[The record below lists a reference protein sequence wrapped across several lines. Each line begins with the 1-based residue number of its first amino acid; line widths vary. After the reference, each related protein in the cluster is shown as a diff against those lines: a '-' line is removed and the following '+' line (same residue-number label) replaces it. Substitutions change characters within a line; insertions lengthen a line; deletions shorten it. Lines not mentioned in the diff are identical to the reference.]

1 MSNSESPILDFYP
14 QEFEQDLNGKKQEW
28 EAVVKIPFID
38 QERLLRAMACKSF
51 PHALFTVHHSNCPY
65 STRAPFD
72 KRGAAT
78 KQLRNK
84 LPVQT

>member
-14 QEFEQDLNGKKQEW
+14 QEFEQDLNGKKQDW

-38 QERLLRAMACKSF
+38 QERLLRAMACKYFSR
-51 PHALFTVHHSNCPY
+51 PLFTILHSKYPY

-78 KQLRNK
+78 KQLWNK
-84 LPVQT
+84 LPVQA